1 MEHSTERF
9 EFRTAES
16 DAMEAEELQ
25 NALNQPNHPP
35 EGAAGGEPAAG
46 GGGGAETA
54 TAAEGAAAAPAK
66 GGCKGGVRRARWWP
80 LSFAKN
86 K

>member
-1 MEHSTERF
+1 
-9 EFRTAES
+9 
-16 DAMEAEELQ
+16 MEAEELQ

-35 EGAAGGEPAAG
+35 EGAAGGGLSGGGDPAAG

-54 TAAEGAAAAPAK
+54 TATDGAVAAPTK
-66 GGCKGGVRRARWWP
+66 GEREGGVRGGLYSP
-80 LSFAKN
+80 LVKN